1 MKWKVLEE
9 SNQHWEVF
17 LCDGLEQMQEWISG
31 LKNKLEWMDHSA
43 SEMSNAEKYKNTIF
57 RNSGHCRKNK
67 FKTDKNRRKFQM
79 CKARKIRSTKS

>member
-1 MKWKVLEE
+1 
-9 SNQHWEVF
+9 
-17 LCDGLEQMQEWISG
+17 
-31 LKNKLEWMDHSA
+31 MDHSA

-79 CKARKIRSTKS
+79 CKTRKIRSTKS